1 VKRRQFITLLAAG
14 LAATMLPAVV
24 AAAPNEWDDFVVRVY
39 ARVTEVVRR
48 EGRGLRRMW
57 IEPPRADGARYT
69 RRVHIE
75 LEAGPSLLD
84 RLHFDFEEVSGSR
97 LMWDGDSI

>member
-1 VKRRQFITLLAAG
+1 MFTRRQFITLFAAG
-14 LAATMLPAVV
+14 LAATKLPAAVV
-24 AAAPNEWDDFVVRVY
+24 AAPTEWDEFI
-39 ARVTEVVRR
+39 ARVRARTMEVVRR

-75 LEAGPSLLD
+75 LEPGPSLLD
-84 RLHFDFEEVSGSR
+84 RLHFEFDEVSGSR
-97 LMWDGDSI
+97 LRDD